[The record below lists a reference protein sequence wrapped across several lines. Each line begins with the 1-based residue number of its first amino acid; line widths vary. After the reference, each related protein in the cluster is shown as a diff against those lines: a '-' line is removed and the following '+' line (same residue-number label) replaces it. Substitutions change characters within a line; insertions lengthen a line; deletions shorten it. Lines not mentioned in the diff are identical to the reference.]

1 MPKATARRAAIPVL
15 LAAMLSI
22 ASPADADS
30 EPLTVMTYNVY
41 LGGDAGAVLSAPRQ
55 EVPSRVSALYRELG
69 ASAVPGRLA
78 AIAGSIAGRQPHL
91 VALQEMTLIRRQTPG
106 DMLTGQ
112 VAPNAEAVA
121 LDFQAVLMAAMEA
134 AGMDYEIAAT
144 VQNTDVEM
152 PMPVEG
158 GSFDDVRMTTFDAIL
173 VRRDVEVSRV
183 EAANYEAMLTS
194 PLGFSVRRGY
204 VALDAR
210 VSGRTWRFVN
220 THLEA
225 YSNEVRQAQARE
237 LLAALEGETFPLIV
251 SGDFNSDAGA
261 PRGDPSRAVYDLLTS
276 QGYED
281 AWRDGAGTGAT
292 CCQASGLRNAESGLS
307 VRIDHIFT
315 RNVDG
320 SSVIAAG
327 TVGDRPSERLAS
339 GLWPSD
345 HAGVIVSLASP

>member
-1 MPKATARRAAIPVL
+1 MPKVSARWAAIPAL
-15 LAAMLSI
+15 LAAMLLI
-22 ASPADADS
+22 PAHAGAES

-41 LGGDAGAVLSAPRQ
+41 LGGDTGAVLSAPRE
-55 EVPSRVSALYRELG
+55 EVPSRVAALYREVG
-69 ASAVPGRLA
+69 ASAVPERVA
-78 AIAGSIAGRQPHL
+78 AIAGSIAARRPHL
-91 VALQEMTLIRRQTPG
+91 VALQEMTLIRRQTPS

-112 VAPNAEAVA
+112 VAPNAEAVV
-121 LDFQAVLMAAMEA
+121 LDFESVLMAAMEA
-134 AGMDYEIAAT
+134 ADVDYDIAAR

-158 GSFDDVRMTTFDAIL
+158 GSFDDARMTTFDMIL
-173 VRRDVEVSRV
+173 VRGDVAVSRI

-194 PLGFSVRRGY
+194 PLGFSIRRGY
-204 VALDAR
+204 VALNAS

-225 YSNEVRQAQARE
+225 FSGEVRQAQARE
-237 LLAALEGETFPLIV
+237 LLAALEGETLPLIL

-261 PRGDPSRAVYDLLTS
+261 PQGDPSRAVYDLVTS

-281 AWRDGAGTGAT
+281 AWQDGPGTGAT
-292 CCQASGLRNAESGLS
+292 CCQASDLRNAESGLS
-307 VRIDHIFT
+307 VRIDHIFI

-327 TVGDRPSERLAS
+327 TVGGRSSERLAS

-345 HAGVIVSLASP
+345 HAGVIVSLSNP

>member
-1 MPKATARRAAIPVL
+1 MPKVSARWAAIPAL
-15 LAAMLSI
+15 LAAMLLI
-22 ASPADADS
+22 AAHAEADS

-41 LGGDAGAVLSAPRQ
+41 LGGDTGAVLSAPRE
-55 EVPSRVSALYRELG
+55 EVPSKVAALYREVG
-69 ASAVPGRLA
+69 ASAVPERLA
-78 AIAGSIAGRQPHL
+78 AVAGSIAARRPHL
-91 VALQEMTLIRRQTPG
+91 VALQEMTLIRRQTPS

-112 VAPNAEAVA
+112 VAPNAEAVV
-121 LDFQAVLMAAMEA
+121 LDFQSVLMAAIEA
-134 AGMDYEIAAT
+134 ADVDYDIAAS

-152 PMPVEG
+152 PMPAEG
-158 GSFDDVRMTTFDAIL
+158 GSFDDVRMTTFDTIL
-173 VRRDVEVSRV
+173 VRRDVAVSRI

-225 YSNEVRQAQARE
+225 FSGEARQAQARE
-237 LLAALEGETFPLIV
+237 LLAALESETLPLIL
-251 SGDFNSDAGA
+251 SGDFNSDASA
-261 PRGDPSRAVYDLLTS
+261 PQGDPSRAIYDLLTS

-281 AWRDGAGTGAT
+281 AWQDGAGTGAT
-292 CCQASGLRNAESGLS
+292 CCQASDLRNAESGLS
-307 VRIDHIFT
+307 VRIDHIFM
-315 RNVDG
+315 RNVGG

-327 TVGDRPSERLAS
+327 TVGDRPSDRLAS

-345 HAGVIVSLASP
+345 HSGVIVSLANP